1 MRRTAS
7 DILNGL
13 EMRVARLEKLS
24 NFSLGAVAFGVIKK
38 FRKSLNRKLSKYGI
52 EIQPTLPR
60 AGNFFIKVEGVS
72 GLLEVREPMS
82 ETMKNSL
89 VITYK
94 EVKGP
99 VIKDSWF
106 IDVSNFVLPKKDDSS
121 LWSIHDWL
129 LDSDVFIDEILSIS
143 GSLMKIGKRANIQKR
158 SYLFFKL
165 LDHLGVDSKDVVEVV
180 EKVDKNV
187 HKDGYSVYILI
198 DKSLM
203 LKNYMLRQGLAW
215 GISLPSYDYWK
226 GEPMVDWG
234 GKSGEIIS
242 DGKERLMVYSLTLGE
257 MRSLFKDSPF

>member
-13 EMRVARLEKLS
+13 EMRVARLEKQS
-24 NFSLGAVAFGVIKK
+24 NFSLGEVAFGVIKK

-52 EIQPTLPR
+52 EIQPTLSR

-121 LWSIHDWL
+121 LWSIHDWV

-143 GSLMKIGKRANIQKR
+143 GSLMKIGKRASIQKR
-158 SYLFFKL
+158 SQLFFKL
-165 LDHLGVDSKDVVEVV
+165 LDHLGVDSKDVIEVV
-180 EKVDKNV
+180 DEVEKDEYR
-187 HKDGYSVYILI
+187 DGHSVYILI

-203 LKNYMLRQGLAW
+203 LKHRAGLGW
-215 GISLPSYDYWK
+215 GITLPSYDYWE
-226 GEPMVDWG
+226 GEPMVNWG
-234 GKSGEIIS
+234 GRSGEIIS
-242 DGKERLMVYSLTLGE
+242 DGKERLMVYALTSGE
-257 MRSLFKDSPF
+257 MRSLFKEFPQRF